1 MNKIILVAGGSA
13 SGKTYVTNKVISNIN
28 SENIVRVTIDD
39 FYKDN
44 SNLSLEER
52 KKINFDHPK
61 SIDFKL
67 LYDVL
72 SSLKEGKEVDI
83 PTYDFTV
90 HCRSNITK
98 HVVPKKIIIVEGIF
112 ALVNKRI
119 RELSDLNIFI
129 NASSE
134 NRFLRRLK
142 RDQEERGR
150 TFEYVV
156 NQYVNV
162 VAPAYEEIIAPT
174 KMFADLI
181 VSNDGIEN
189 KSLEILASI
198 FNMMLEK

>member
-13 SGKTYVTNKVISNIN
+13 SGKTYVTNKVVSSIN
-28 SENIVRVTIDD
+28 SENIVRITIDD

-44 SNLSLEER
+44 SHLSLEER

-67 LYDVL
+67 LYEVL
-72 SSLKEGKEVDI
+72 SSLKEGREVDI

-112 ALVNKRI
+112 ALVNKKI

>member
-28 SENIVRVTIDD
+28 SENIVRITIDD

-44 SNLSLEER
+44 SHLSLEER

-67 LYDVL
+67 LYEVL
-72 SSLKEGKEVDI
+72 NSLKEGKEVDI

-112 ALVNKRI
+112 ALVNKKI

>member
-13 SGKTYVTNKVISNIN
+13 SGKTYVTNKVLASISSNDF
-28 SENIVRVTIDD
+28 VRITIDD

-44 SNLSLEER
+44 SHLTFEER
-52 KKINFDHPK
+52 QKINFDHPK

-67 LYDVL
+67 LHEVL

-83 PTYDFTV
+83 PTYDFTI
-90 HCRSNITK
+90 HCRSKNLK
-98 HVVPKKIIIVEGIF
+98 HVKPAKIIVVEGIF
-112 ALVNKRI
+112 ALVNKKI

-129 NASSE
+129 HASRE

-150 TFEYVV
+150 TFDYVV
-156 NQYVNV
+156 NQYVSI

-189 KSLEILASI
+189 KSIDILTTI
-198 FNMMLEK
+198 FNMMVEK

>member
-1 MNKIILVAGGSA
+1 MNKIILIAGGSA
-13 SGKTYVTNKVISNIN
+13 SGKTYVAN
-28 SENIVRVTIDD
+28 SVLNTLKSEDITRITIDD

-44 SNLSLEER
+44 SNLPLEER
-52 KKINFDHPK
+52 RKINFDHPK

-67 LYDVL
+67 LHEVL

-83 PTYDFTV
+83 PTYDFTI
-90 HCRSNITK
+90 HCRSNVTK
-98 HVVPKKIIIVEGIF
+98 HIIPRKIIIVEGIF

-150 TFEYVV
+150 TFDYVV

-181 VSNDGIEN
+181 ISNDGIEN
-189 KSLEILASI
+189 KSLEILTSI
-198 FNMMLEK
+198 IKMMLEK

>member
-13 SGKTYVTNKVISNIN
+13 SGKTFVTNKVLSMIN
-28 SENIVRVTIDD
+28 SQDIIRITIDD

-44 SNLSLEER
+44 SQLSLEER

-67 LYDVL
+67 LEHIL
-72 SSLKEGKEVDI
+72 TELKNNNEVDI
-83 PTYDFTV
+83 PSYDFTI
-90 HCRSNITK
+90 HCRTNVTK
-98 HVVPKKIIIVEGIF
+98 HVKPAKIIIVEGIF

-129 NASSE
+129 HASRE

-150 TFEYVV
+150 DFNYVV

-189 KSLEILASI
+189 KSLDILASI
-198 FNMMLEK
+198 FKMMLEK

>member
-28 SENIVRVTIDD
+28 NENIVRVTIDD

-67 LYDVL
+67 LYEVL
-72 SSLKEGKEVDI
+72 SLLKEGKEVDI

>member
-1 MNKIILVAGGSA
+1 MNKIILIAGGSA
-13 SGKTYVTNKVISNIN
+13 SGKTYVAN
-28 SENIVRVTIDD
+28 SVLNTLKSEDIIRLTIDD

-44 SNLSLEER
+44 SHLPLEER
-52 KKINFDHPK
+52 RKINFDHPK

-67 LYDVL
+67 LHEVL

-83 PTYDFTV
+83 PTYDFTI
-90 HCRSNITK
+90 HCRSNVTK
-98 HVVPKKIIIVEGIF
+98 HIIPRKIIIVEGIF

-150 TFEYVV
+150 TFDYVV

-181 VSNDGIEN
+181 ISNDGIEN
-189 KSLEILASI
+189 KSLEILTSI
-198 FNMMLEK
+198 IKMMLEK

>member
-44 SNLSLEER
+44 SNLTLEER

>member
-67 LYDVL
+67 LYEVL

-98 HVVPKKIIIVEGIF
+98 HVAPKKIIIVEGIF

>member
-28 SENIVRVTIDD
+28 NENIVRVTIDD

-67 LYDVL
+67 LYEVL
-72 SSLKEGKEVDI
+72 SSLKDGKEVDI

-98 HVVPKKIIIVEGIF
+98 HVVPIKIIIVEGIF

>member
-13 SGKTYVTNKVISNIN
+13 SGKTYVTNKVLESIN
-28 SENIVRVTIDD
+28 SKDIVRVTIDD

-44 SNLSLEER
+44 SSMPLEER

-67 LYDVL
+67 LLEVL
-72 SSLKEGKEVDI
+72 TALKEGKEVDI
-83 PTYDFTV
+83 PTYDFTI
-90 HCRSNITK
+90 HCRSNVTK

-112 ALVNKRI
+112 ALVNKKV

-129 NASSE
+129 HASRE
-134 NRFLRRLK
+134 NRFLRRIT
-142 RDQEERGR
+142 RDQKERGR

-189 KSLEILASI
+189 KSLDILASI
-198 FNMMLEK
+198 FKMMLEK